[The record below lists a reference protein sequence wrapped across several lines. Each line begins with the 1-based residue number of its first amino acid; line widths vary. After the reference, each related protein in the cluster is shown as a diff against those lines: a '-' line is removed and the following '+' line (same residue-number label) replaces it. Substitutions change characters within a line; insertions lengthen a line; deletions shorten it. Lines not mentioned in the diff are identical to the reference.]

1 MPGTLQLVQVTKTP
15 VRIQSLLIENDTVML
30 VNPDTVN
37 NIFIGNDPGSQIIPV
52 PALGSVT
59 LDTKKHDLWVSTNGG
74 AFSVNAFLMPN
85 GSNWVPSPA
94 QVAAQINALGLA
106 KDTTL
111 QTTNTNT
118 GNIATNTT
126 GVAKDSTVS
135 TVASNTTGVAKDSTV
150 TGVAK
155 DTSVQTVN
163 TTLGNPSQRVDV
175 QNLTTG
181 GNPGG
186 IPVLRGTDNFGTAT
200 GQTIASG
207 VNATLVNGASV
218 TKPGYEAIFQIN
230 LPAGVGTVPFAIL
243 QLIWTD
249 SNTGLTVGL
258 KQYILTSGNGPSN
271 VLTYYAAGPCRGNQ
285 LTVKLR
291 NQDPAQTITV
301 TWAFNQTSHIYA
313 YDSLLQAT
321 YAGTAPITFTNPNGN
336 PSKGLLFSSNPS
348 IGPNTNTTRLC
359 AAYRGKVK
367 INLDNTVQANSCAV
381 QLNTPSNTGLYDEA
395 NPPTSTMKITAAAG
409 AQAQIEWAFP
419 NGAMTVQI
427 FNQGATNTIAP
438 NVTITTLDY

>member
-118 GNIATNTT
+118 NNIATNTT
-126 GVAKDSTVS
+126 GVAKD
-135 TVASNTTGVAKDSTV
+135 ATV

-200 GQTIASG
+200 GQTIATG
-207 VNATLVNGASV
+207 VNATLVNAANV

-243 QLIWTD
+243 QLTWTD

-271 VLTYYAAGPCRGNQ
+271 VLTYYLSGPCRGNQ
-285 LTVKLR
+285 ISVKLR

-301 TWAFNQTSHIYA
+301 TWAFNQTSHIYG
-313 YDSLLQAT
+313 YDSLLQPT
-321 YAGTAPITFTNPNGN
+321 YAATAPITFTNPSGN
-336 PSKGLLFSSNPS
+336 PSKGLLFSSTPS
-348 IGPNTNTTRLC
+348 IGPNANVLRLC
-359 AAYRGKVK
+359 ACYRGKVK
-367 INLDNTVQANSCAV
+367 LNLDNTVQLNSCAV
-381 QLNTPSNTGLYDEA
+381 QINTPMTPALYDEA
-395 NPPTSTMKITAAAG
+395 SPPTSTLKLTAAAG
-409 AQAQIEWAFP
+409 AQASTEWAFP
-419 NGAMTVQI
+419 NGAMAIQI
-427 FNQGATNTIAP
+427 FNQGATNTITP
-438 NVTITTLDY
+438 NVTLTTLDY